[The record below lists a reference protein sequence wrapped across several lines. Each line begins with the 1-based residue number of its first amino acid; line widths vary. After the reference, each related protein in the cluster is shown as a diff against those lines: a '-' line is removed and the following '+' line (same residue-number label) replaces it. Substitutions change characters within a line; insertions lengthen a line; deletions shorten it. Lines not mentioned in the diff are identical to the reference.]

1 MIEPLIVHGDGNY
14 PLSSVKEIKVT
25 DTFLGLEQRFRKC
38 QTKESLGECTSAL
51 LLNKSI
57 EMCGCVPF
65 GLKTLTD
72 GNQESFKLFFL
83 FINTLNYSQFVT
95 MKASPVQ
102 RKLMLILVS
111 LHVRES
117 MLKSR
122 SSQLPL
128 SLMMS
133 ITQSSDKIMNST
145 NHFLNHQK
153 V

>member
-1 MIEPLIVHGDGNY
+1 MIEPLTVHGDGNY

-25 DTFLGLEQRFRKC
+25 DTFLGLEQRFKKC

-83 FINTLNYSQFVT
+83 FINTLNSSC
-95 MKASPVQ
+95 KPQ
-102 RKLMLILVS
+102 RCVD
-111 LHVRES
+111 
-117 MLKSR
+117 LK
-122 SSQLPL
+122 
-128 SLMMS
+128 
-133 ITQSSDKIMNST
+133 ITSNR
-145 NHFLNHQK
+145 NNLEAHFLNILPRPG
-153 V
+153 